1 MSHPLLGQRC
11 DRVRKGSNSRD
22 GIKRCPESALDES
35 PSGELPELGS
45 VRGVPWFP
53 KRSSDASP
61 TFVLDGKKFFSRKFM
76 TLDLLEMT
84 LEPRSF
90 SCFVWTG
97 ILEALMSETNKCLA
111 KKVKRNIDVGHP
123 LSDAEA
129 CLKRKPMTKSKSAFN
144 FDYTV

>member
-1 MSHPLLGQRC
+1 
-11 DRVRKGSNSRD
+11 
-22 GIKRCPESALDES
+22 
-35 PSGELPELGS
+35 
-45 VRGVPWFP
+45 
-53 KRSSDASP
+53 
-61 TFVLDGKKFFSRKFM
+61 M

-129 CLKRKPMTKSKSAFN
+129 W
-144 FDYTV
+144 

>member
-1 MSHPLLGQRC
+1 
-11 DRVRKGSNSRD
+11 
-22 GIKRCPESALDES
+22 
-35 PSGELPELGS
+35 
-45 VRGVPWFP
+45 
-53 KRSSDASP
+53 
-61 TFVLDGKKFFSRKFM
+61 M

-111 KKVKRNIDVGHP
+111 KKVKRNTDVGHP

-129 CLKRKPMTKSKSAFN
+129 
-144 FDYTV
+144 